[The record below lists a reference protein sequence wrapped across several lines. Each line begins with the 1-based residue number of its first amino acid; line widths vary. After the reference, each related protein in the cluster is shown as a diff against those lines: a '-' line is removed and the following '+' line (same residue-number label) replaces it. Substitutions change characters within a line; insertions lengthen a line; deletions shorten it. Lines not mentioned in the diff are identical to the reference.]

1 MEIIRIIRLLGC
13 SKEVLINFV
22 KEEIKMKKL
31 FIIFAVLCLAAPV
44 MAAEWDFYG
53 SARMSTFRVDIDEDV
68 PGQDSDTDTTWEQQG
83 NSRFGATVKFN
94 DQIGGA
100 IEMSDSFGKRKLY
113 GTYSFG
119 GSELLVGQ
127 TYTPVSSQF
136 YSNSVFDGDG
146 NLLGLGQFYVTRLP
160 MIQWSIAGFKLAFIQ
175 PNVVDY
181 ELTAETVTADLTT
194 GTVTTTAATN
204 YDTDVDLPK
213 IEIGYKFKTDMF
225 FAEGSAGYQ
234 TYTLDGATNDYDID
248 SYVVEIGGGLTLGPV
263 FFNLA
268 GHMGQNLG
276 NYGAYNSLAVF
287 DDEADLVA
295 NTSDTNDVDGMG
307 YLAVLGFNISEMF
320 TVEVGY
326 GHEESEIDNSNNTEE
341 ADQYYLNCTVNIAPN
356 FFIVPEIG
364 MVKES
369 DEISTNEPETFYW
382 GAKWQINF

>member
-1 MEIIRIIRLLGC
+1 
-13 SKEVLINFV
+13 
-22 KEEIKMKKL
+22 MKKL

-53 SARMSTFRVDIDEDV
+53 SARMTTFRVDVDEDV
-68 PGQDSDTDTTWEQQG
+68 PGQDSDTDTTWTQQG
-83 NSRFGATVKFN
+83 NSRIGATVKFN

-100 IEMSDSFGKRKLY
+100 FEMSDSFGKRKLY

-119 GSELLVGQ
+119 GSELLLGQ
-127 TYTPVSSQF
+127 TYTPTSTQF
-136 YSNSVFDGDG
+136 YSNSVYADDGD
-146 NLLGLGQFYVTRLP
+146 LLGFGQFYVGRLP

-181 ELTAETVTADLTT
+181 ELTAESVVADTTT
-194 GTVTTTAATN
+194 GVVTTTAATN

-225 FAEGSAGYQ
+225 FAEAAAGYQ
-234 TYTLDGATNDYDID
+234 TYSLDGGAYEYDID

-276 NYGAYNSLAVF
+276 NYGIYNARGGF
-287 DDEADLVA
+287 DNEADLIA
-295 NTSDTNDVDGMG
+295 GRSDTNDVDGLG

-341 ADQYYLNCTVNIAPN
+341 GDQYYLNCQVNIAPN

-364 MVKES
+364 MITTS
-369 DEISTNEPETFYW
+369 DDVTTTEPETFYW

>member
-1 MEIIRIIRLLGC
+1 
-13 SKEVLINFV
+13 
-22 KEEIKMKKL
+22 MKKL

>member
-1 MEIIRIIRLLGC
+1 
-13 SKEVLINFV
+13 
-22 KEEIKMKKL
+22 MKKL
-31 FIIFAVLCLAAPV
+31 FIIFAVLCLAAPA

-53 SARMSTFRVDIDEDV
+53 SARMATFRVDIDPDI
-68 PGQDSDTDTTWEQQG
+68 PGTDSDTDTNWSQQG

-119 GSELLVGQ
+119 GSELLLGQ
-127 TYTPVSSQF
+127 TYTPTSTQF

-146 NLLGLGQFYVTRLP
+146 DLLGLGQFYVGRVP
-160 MIQWSIAGFKLAFIQ
+160 MIQWSIAGFKLALVQ
-175 PNVVDY
+175 PNVVSY
-181 ELTAETVTADLTT
+181 T
-194 GTVTTTAATN
+194 GYT
-204 YDTDVDLPK
+204 DEDVDLPK
-213 IEIGYKFKTDMF
+213 IELAYKFKTDMF
-225 FAEGSAGYQ
+225 YAEAAGGYQ
-234 TYTLDGATNDYDID
+234 TYTLDGATDDVDID
-248 SYVVEIGGGLTLGPV
+248 SYIVEIGGGLTMGPV

-287 DDEADLVA
+287 ADEATLA
-295 NTSDTNDVDGMG
+295 GGSDTNDVDGLG

-326 GHEESEIDNSNNTEE
+326 GHEESELDNSNNTEE
-341 ADQYYLNCTVNIAPN
+341 ADQYYLNCTVNVAPN

-364 MVKES
+364 MVKQS
-369 DEISTNEPETFYW
+369 DDASTAEPETFYW